1 MFISNIL
8 LIINALAYFL
18 VFFLYQ
24 KREKVLGAGSIII
37 LLYTGSA
44 VASIFLFNHSY
55 SAGQY
60 DAIKFFPFVYLLTT
74 LIIAFQPIVAFKE
87 WKHKTIIQP
96 NKTAFYA
103 LVIFIIF
110 LVVAKLP
117 YIFDS
122 FSDNLMQMTAD
133 ATYFSDVYQESTDG
147 FVSDT
152 ASQSN
157 LLSIFYNLLSS
168 FSIFLFFYY
177 LTFEKRNALITV
189 GLLVSL
195 LIAPLDDIANARRGG
210 TIGVILLIITLYFL
224 FRPYYKKKI
233 KKIVSIIMGLS
244 VTFFAI
250 GVILITN
257 SRFSQTFLEE
267 DYASYS
273 VLMYY
278 GQPQINFNNYGL
290 NAGGIR
296 YGDRTIT
303 VAKKIVDP
311 AAADTYR
318 KRLNKYSSM
327 KMNESVFYTF
337 VGDFTLDF
345 GPFLAFFIICLGSIF
360 FRKMIKNW
368 NVIYFYQLIPLYIII
383 YLFIRGWPL
392 FPFANVTGNSLF
404 ILYILLYL
412 YFKIFKQGAKIAQ

>member
-1 MFISNIL
+1 MLISNIL
-8 LIINALAYFL
+8 LIINALAYIL
-18 VFFLYQ
+18 VFWLYQ
-24 KREKVLGAGSIII
+24 KKVKVLGAGSVII

-60 DAIKFFPFVYLLTT
+60 DGIKFFPFVYLLTM
-74 LIIAFQPIVAFKE
+74 LIIAFQPIVAFQE
-87 WKHKTIIQP
+87 WKHKKIIQP

-110 LVVAKLP
+110 LAVAKLP
-117 YIFDS
+117 YIINS
-122 FSDNLMQMTAD
+122 FSDNLMQMAAD
-133 ATYFSDVYQESTDG
+133 ATYFSDVYQESSES

-152 ASQSN
+152 SSQSN

-177 LTFEKRNALITV
+177 LTFEKRNGLITI
-189 GLLVSL
+189 GLLLSL
-195 LIAPLDDIANARRGG
+195 IIAPLDDIANARRGG
-210 TIGVILLIITLYFL
+210 TMGVILLIITMYFL
-224 FRPYYKKKI
+224 FRPYYNRKI
-233 KKIVSIIMGLS
+233 KKIVGIIMGLS
-244 VTFFAI
+244 VAFFAI
-250 GVILITN
+250 GIILITN
-257 SRFSQTFLEE
+257 SRFSQTYLEE

-278 GQPQINFNNYGL
+278 GQPQLNFNNHGL

-296 YGDRTIT
+296 YGDRTVT
-303 VAKKIVDP
+303 VVKKIVDP

-345 GPFLAFFIICLGSIF
+345 GPFVAFFIICLGSMF
-360 FRKMIKNW
+360 FRNMINNW

-404 ILYILLYL
+404 ILYVLLYI
-412 YFKIFKQGAKIAQ
+412 YFNVFKKGAKFAQ